1 MNERQRTARKVARGL
16 GWFSIALGVAELMAP
31 RAVARATGMRRSDT
45 LMRAYGLREIGAGI
59 GLLTARDPT
68 PWLWARMG
76 GDALDLATLAARG
89 RPDVVATAA
98 ALAAVAGVTAVDA
111 AAARVL
117 QSDRAARRPV
127 RDYSD
132 RSGLPLPPQQMRGA
146 ARLDFAMPEETQGL
160 AAAPVT
166 HPG

>member
-68 PWLWARMG
+68 PWLWARKWAPG
-76 GDALDLATLAARG
+76 APRWPRSANR
-89 RPDVVATAA
+89 
-98 ALAAVAGVTAVDA
+98 
-111 AAARVL
+111 
-117 QSDRAARRPV
+117 RA
-127 RDYSD
+127 S
-132 RSGLPLPPQQMRGA
+132 
-146 ARLDFAMPEETQGL
+146 
-160 AAAPVT
+160 
-166 HPG
+166 